1 MAEIIRPPGIK
12 LRRWRP
18 ISDANG
24 AVIRPVYGTMLLNVL
39 AQADDKID
47 A

>member
-18 ISDANG
+18 ISDAG
-24 AVIRPVYGTMLLNVL
+24 GVVIRPVYGTLLLNVL
-39 AQADDKID
+39 AQAGDRID

>member
-1 MAEIIRPPGIK
+1 MAEIIRLPGIK

-18 ISDANG
+18 ISDASG
-24 AVIRPVYGTMLLNVL
+24 VVIRPVYGRMLLNVL
-39 AQADDKID
+39 AQADDRID